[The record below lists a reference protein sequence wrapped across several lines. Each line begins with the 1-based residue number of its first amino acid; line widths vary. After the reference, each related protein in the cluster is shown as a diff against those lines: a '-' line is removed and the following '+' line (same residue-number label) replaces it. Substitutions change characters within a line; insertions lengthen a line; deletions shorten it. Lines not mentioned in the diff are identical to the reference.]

1 MIRISALAAALA
13 LALPGCNNGS
23 PAEARRAGPPATL
36 ITVTE
41 AQRVRLE
48 FTEESVGTLENF
60 IDPKIGAEVAGR
72 VVRVLGYVGK
82 TVKQGDLLA
91 EIDSQ
96 DFVIQNRSDEAE
108 IKRLESLV
116 EQADRLVERQGRL
129 QKQGFISQ
137 NAVDDATAQRNAQ
150 REQLTSARARSDG
163 SRNSIRKARVVSP
176 IDGRIEAQI
185 VAAGDYVKVG
195 DPLFQ
200 MVGVLRLHA
209 HLPFPEGASQR
220 IRVGLPVR
228 LSSPVIP
235 GKVIN
240 AKIDEIR
247 PTITQT
253 SRAIDAIVK
262 FDTDGSFRGGGTVNA
277 QVVVAVKENAVM
289 VPEQSIVLRPAGK
302 IVYLVQDGRAQQRQV
317 ETGYK
322 SRGLVEIVSG
332 LEGGELIAMDGAG
345 FLTHNAAVTV
355 PRPRAAKADEPS
367 PGGQA
372 AKASKSAIEPEQK
385 KGQRT

>member
-1 MIRISALAAALA
+1 MIRIAALAAALT
-13 LALPGCNNGS
+13 LALSGCNSGN
-23 PAEARRAGPPATL
+23 PAEAPRAGPPATL

-41 AQRVRLE
+41 AKRTRIE
-48 FTEESVGTLENF
+48 FTEDTVGTLENF
-60 IDPKIGAEVAGR
+60 VDPKIGAEVAGR
-72 VVRVLGYVGK
+72 VVSVLGYVGK
-82 TVKQGDLLA
+82 VVKQGDLLV

-108 IKRLESLV
+108 IKRLESLA
-116 EQADRLVERQGRL
+116 EQADRFVERQSQL

-150 REQLTSARARSDG
+150 REQLASARARSDG
-163 SRNSIRKARVVSP
+163 SRNSIRKTRVASP
-176 IDGRIEAQI
+176 IDGRIEVQI
-185 VAAGDYVKVG
+185 VAVGDYVKVG
-195 DPLFQ
+195 DLLFH
-200 MVGVLRLHA
+200 MVGVQRLHA
-209 HLPFPEGASQR
+209 HLPFPESVSQR

-228 LSSPVIP
+228 LSSPVVP

-240 AKIDEIR
+240 AKISEIR

-277 QVVVAVKENAVM
+277 QVVTAVKENVVM

-302 IVYLVQDGRAQQRQV
+302 IVYLVQDGKAQQQQV

-322 SRGLVEIVSG
+322 SGGFVEIVSG

-345 FLTHNAAVTV
+345 FLTHNAAVSV
-355 PRPRAAKADEPS
+355 PRPREAKAIEPGASGRAAKT
-367 PGGQA
+367 GKLGV
-372 AKASKSAIEPEQK
+372 EPEQK